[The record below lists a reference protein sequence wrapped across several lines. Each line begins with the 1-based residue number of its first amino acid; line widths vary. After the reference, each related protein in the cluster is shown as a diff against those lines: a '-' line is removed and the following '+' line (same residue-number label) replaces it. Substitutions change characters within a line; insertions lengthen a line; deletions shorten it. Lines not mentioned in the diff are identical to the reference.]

1 LLPGRAVTEA
11 TIRDDLGR
19 VIGRVGEA
27 SGIDFTV
34 RAPVP
39 WMRPDGTSL
48 EGRIYCRGPRATPEA
63 ASIKIDLSLT
73 EVVVRPP
80 VLRQLSHPFPDGLP
94 APASVRCYS
103 FEEVFAEKLRAMG
116 GCARCGHIHHPRYVR
131 NGHHGAGYPLRRTRR
146 RAGGCIDRRHP

>member
-34 RAPVP
+34 RAPVL

-103 FEEVFAEKLRAMG
+103 FEELFAEKLRRWEGVRIADRSTTLDMSATG
-116 GCARCGHIHHPRYVR
+116 ITGLGVPCAV
-131 NGHHGAGYPLRRTRR
+131 
-146 RAGGCIDRRHP
+146 RAGERAAA